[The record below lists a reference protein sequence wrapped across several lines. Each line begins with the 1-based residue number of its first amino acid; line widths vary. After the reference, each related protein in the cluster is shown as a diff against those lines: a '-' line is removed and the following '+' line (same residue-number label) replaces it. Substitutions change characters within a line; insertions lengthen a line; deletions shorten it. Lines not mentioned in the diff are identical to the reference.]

1 MRNQMQN
8 WLSEIF
14 GMDTILRP
22 TTLGGT
28 LIDGRF
34 DYWTVSGLL
43 ADFVLVTPKPG
54 VRNPSV
60 LETAR
65 LIYEVRSLT
74 HRWVA
79 YGCLSL
85 SAVERE
91 RLLCRQTAFVVAGR
105 QVFLPFFGIALRAD
119 PAASARNWLG
129 GTAQALLLAALEG
142 QLSGPLR
149 NRAVIHQTGSSR
161 ASAFRALAE
170 LRSFGLI
177 ERTPQ
182 GFTFIPNVQQ
192 VFRFSQPRLRK
203 SPVRDALIAKAY
215 CTNYN

>member
-8 WLSEIF
+8 WLSEVF
-14 GMDTILRP
+14 GMDVIMRP

-28 LIDGRF
+28 LVDSRF
-34 DYWTVSGLL
+34 NYWTVSGLL
-43 ADFVLVTPKPG
+43 EEFILVTPKPG
-54 VRNPSV
+54 VRNPPV
-60 LETAR
+60 GEIAR
-65 LIYEVRSLT
+65 FIYDLRQFSSK
-74 HRWVA
+74 WIA

-85 SAVERE
+85 SAVERK
-91 RLLCRQTAFVVAGR
+91 RLLSRQVAFVVAGR

-149 NRAVIHQTGSSR
+149 DRAVIHRTGSSR

-177 ERTPQ
+177 ERAPQ